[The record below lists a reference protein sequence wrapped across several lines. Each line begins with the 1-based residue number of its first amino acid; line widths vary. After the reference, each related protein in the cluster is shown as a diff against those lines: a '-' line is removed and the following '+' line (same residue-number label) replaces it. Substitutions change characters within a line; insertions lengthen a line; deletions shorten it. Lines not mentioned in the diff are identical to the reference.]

1 MVYYHA
7 DRRDAGDRRPFS
19 RGVGARDYEDVVEG
33 TVVGERAR
41 KPEEGDDDF
50 MSTIA
55 GIAQELIKEKKKHQK
70 TLADAVHRSLQKR
83 VEKAKYANPA
93 DSKIKVRRE
102 GLLAR
107 QNARD
112 LKRFEAAKANKDRA
126 ILNAELIQLQ
136 GEYFRRGKYYVM
148 QVLKDVY
155 EMDEDVPEDLLP
167 IAQALTQFIADAL
180 PGTFVEGGTM
190 IGEFGLEENALATKP
205 PRDEEPRR

>member
-1 MVYYHA
+1 MATRYSRNSNMDDEY
-7 DRRDAGDRRPFS
+7 GD
-19 RGVGARDYEDVVEG
+19 YIVEG
-33 TVVGERAR
+33 KVVGERAR
-41 KPEEGDDDF
+41 MSEEDDEDF
-50 MSTIA
+50 KSTIA
-55 GIAQELIKEKKKHQK
+55 GIAQELVNEKKKHQK
-70 TLADAVHRSLQKR
+70 KLADAVHSSLKKQ
-83 VEKAKYANPA
+83 VEKAKYATPVG
-93 DSKIKVRRE
+93 SKLQVRRE
-102 GLLAR
+102 GLLLR

-205 PRDEEPRR
+205 PRDEDQRR